1 MACGTWKVLLHY
13 SAKINNTLNLFR
25 LKEAEVV
32 LAKGASFLGGEGLP
46 EKFDLHEMVLR
57 RKKEEEKEKEG

>member
-1 MACGTWKVLLHY
+1 M
-13 SAKINNTLNLFR
+13 FR